1 MFQMPPPEPPKDT
14 EQFLR
19 ELIDYYRASL
29 DYHQRAA
36 AQAVASLT
44 HLEALLDMS
53 RASLGRQSVTLDLIS
68 NSNAIAPPELP
79 SMQQSQETVENEP
92 SIPTTEQLKETV
104 ESEPSIPTTEQLKE
118 AVESEP
124 SIPTLEELEELLTIN
139 RGKILHIDYI
149 VRILYGKQSEEEQQE
164 ISRSVEQ
171 LLELGSKEGKWSPVP
186 DSPGCWTLDLTEF
199 PELTKERPKGQSR
212 KKLIS
217 RLPINDKLD
226 QFTSLTEAIRG
237 CLEANAPKSMNV
249 AEMLEWFYPE
259 GIVSEKKQRA
269 REAIKDVIIKKC
281 GLPDCWKRVAIGRY
295 ALNPSSSKKRK

>member
-1 MFQMPPPEPPKDT
+1 MLKMPPPEPPKDT

-53 RASLGRQSVTLDLIS
+53 RASLRRQSVTLDLIS
-68 NSNAIAPPELP
+68 NSDAIAPPELP
-79 SMQQSQETVENEP
+79 SMQQSQETVE
-92 SIPTTEQLKETV
+92 SDT
-104 ESEPSIPTTEQLKE
+104 
-118 AVESEP
+118 
-124 SIPTLEELEELLTIN
+124 SIPTLEDLEELLTIN

-149 VRILYGKQSEEEQQE
+149 VRILRGKQSEEEQQE
-164 ISRSVEQ
+164 IARSVEQ
-171 LLELGSKEGKWSPVP
+171 LLELGAKEGKWSPVP
-186 DSPGCWTLDLTEF
+186 DSPGCWTLDLAEF
-199 PELTKERPKGQSR
+199 PELTKERPKGQAR

-217 RLPINDKLD
+217 RLPINDRLD

-249 AEMLEWFYPE
+249 AEMLDWFYPE
-259 GIVSEKKQRA
+259 GIASEKKQRA

-281 GLPDCWKRVAIGRY
+281 GLPNCWKRVAIGRY
-295 ALNPSSSKKRK
+295 ALNPSHSKKRK

>member
-1 MFQMPPPEPPKDT
+1 MLKMPPPEPPKDT
-14 EQFLR
+14 EQFLQ
-19 ELIDYYRASL
+19 ELIDYYRTLL

-53 RASLGRQSVTLDLIS
+53 RASASLGRQSVTLDLIS

-79 SMQQSQETVENEP
+79 SMQQSEET
-92 SIPTTEQLKETV
+92 L
-104 ESEPSIPTTEQLKE
+104 ESHL
-118 AVESEP
+118 
-124 SIPTLEELEELLTIN
+124 SIPTLEDLEELLTIN

-149 VRILYGKQSEEEQQE
+149 VRILCGKQSEEEQQE
-164 ISRSVEQ
+164 IARSVEQ
-171 LLELGSKEGKWSPVP
+171 LLESGTHEGKWSSIP

-199 PELTKERPKGQSR
+199 PDLIKEQSKGQSR

-217 RLPINDKLD
+217 RLPINERLD

-249 AEMLEWFYPE
+249 GEMLEWFYPE
-259 GIVSEKKQRA
+259 GIASEKKQRA

-281 GLPDCWKRVAIGRY
+281 GLPNCWKRVAIGRY
-295 ALNPSSSKKRK
+295 ALNPSHSKNENNW

>member
-1 MFQMPPPEPPKDT
+1 MLKMPPPEPPKDT
-14 EQFLR
+14 EQFLQ
-19 ELIDYYRASL
+19 ELIDYYRASI

-79 SMQQSQETVENEP
+79 SMQQSEETVETVEN
-92 SIPTTEQLKETV
+92 V
-104 ESEPSIPTTEQLKE
+104 
-118 AVESEP
+118 P

-139 RGKILHIDYI
+139 RGKILHLDYI
-149 VRILYGKQSEEEQQE
+149 VRILCGKQSEEEQQE
-164 ISRSVEQ
+164 IARSVEQ
-171 LLELGSKEGKWSPVP
+171 LLESGASEGKWSPVP
-186 DSPGCWTLDLTEF
+186 DSPGCWTIDLAEF
-199 PELTKERPKGQSR
+199 PDLTKEQPKGQSR

-217 RLPINDKLD
+217 RLPINERLD

-259 GIVSEKKQRA
+259 GIPSEKKQRA

-281 GLPDCWKRVAIGRY
+281 GLPNCWKRVAIGRY
-295 ALNPSSSKKRK
+295 ALNPSHAKKRK

>member
-53 RASLGRQSVTLDLIS
+53 RASLGRQSVTLELIS

-79 SMQQSQETVENEP
+79 SMQQS
-92 SIPTTEQLKETV
+92 KETV
-104 ESEPSIPTTEQLKE
+104 ESEPSIPTTEQSQE

-124 SIPTLEELEELLTIN
+124 STPTLKELEELLTIN

-149 VRILYGKQSEEEQQE
+149 VRILCGKQSEEEQQE
-164 ISRSVEQ
+164 IAGSVEQ

-186 DSPGCWTLDLTEF
+186 DSPGCWTLDLAEF
-199 PELTKERPKGQSR
+199 PELIKERPKGQSR

-259 GIVSEKKQRA
+259 GIPSEKKQRA